1 MTAMSDTAFLER
13 RRVSSPTR
21 RLGEIDGASGRSS
34 LGMGGREAGWLG
46 LATIRIPVTRA
57 NRAVLREM
65 RARELALWDE
75 EASGTSS
82 TGSSR
87 VNVPREDRESQ
98 VILLLL
104 AGAALALWLQ
114 AATAAVRFVEGWEAF
129 RGWVTAM
136 IG

>member
-1 MTAMSDTAFLER
+1 
-13 RRVSSPTR
+13 
-21 RLGEIDGASGRSS
+21 
-34 LGMGGREAGWLG
+34 
-46 LATIRIPVTRA
+46 
-57 NRAVLREM
+57 M

-75 EASGTSS
+75 EASETSS
-82 TGSSR
+82 TGSAR

-98 VILLLL
+98 VVLLLL

-114 AATAAVRFVEGWEAF
+114 AATAAVRFVEGWETF

>member
-1 MTAMSDTAFLER
+1 M
-13 RRVSSPTR
+13 
-21 RLGEIDGASGRSS
+21 
-34 LGMGGREAGWLG
+34 G